1 MPAIQVAR
9 TDTFEIQRQ
18 KINQIGDQIFN
29 ISQGGSD
36 LSTGNLKLGNGTKIA
51 PSLSFI
57 TQENLGLYKVD
68 AGVIG
73 FVGQSKKIAD
83 FSITQVVSYKDFIV
97 QQNIL
102 TDSGVSVLT
111 TGSNYDAGLYTP
123 VTLTGG
129 TGDGATAEITVVEF
143 GGTITNSGLNYSEG
157 TFTNVSLSGGTGTG
171 ATAGFTVEGIIGTIV
186 GGSNYVPNSYTNV
199 PLTGGSGTG
208 AEATIVVTGD
218 VDLAGTISNAG
229 TGYSDHTSTSVTLLN
244 VPTQTFVVTTITN
257 PGTPPPDNVYAID
270 GNTQPTLTLTQG
282 NTYRFDLSDAS
293 VIGHPFTFAEGFGQP
308 LNTDQF
314 IEIQKGTPGT
324 AGAFI
329 DLIVKPNATLAT
341 DYQYYCAVHGG
352 MGNTFSVVAGSAGVY
367 GHGFTALVTSSSGNV
382 TAFDVNVGANANGYK
397 VGDNV
402 SFFTPDL
409 GQGATGSGFVFNI
422 TGLTYLGSV
431 TGVQITDPGQNYV
444 KTDVLSASAAD
455 IGGAGAGFTYT
466 VTSDPGVVKN
476 FEFSSRGT
484 GYAVSDVLG
493 LPSGLSGVATT
504 IPGRKQGVSTTLSTA
519 SAQITVSSTVG
530 IVAGMNVI
538 GNQTNVGQVAIGT
551 TVASVDNATTL
562 TLSANPTV
570 DGAATLEFVSA
581 TLNQITVADTTG
593 VVAGDIITIASGTAI
608 LDGTTTVS
616 NVIDGT
622 TLEFTPIA
630 TQAGTGT
637 VNIRPTFGV
646 GTTPFAFTID
656 ALGIVDDVE
665 IVSGGNGYDTG
676 DVLSVSPSDL
686 AQPIVKVVTVA
697 ATEILTFASGQEPA
711 AGALVIGDTLED
723 PNAAQG
729 IPLPVVAITTVGG
742 VITAVTVKGAS
753 LNANDTVIKTGV
765 PGNVYTIDSETSLG
779 NKYYIDGALT
789 PDLTIYSGDVYDF
802 DISDGS
808 LSSHPFALSI
818 HPDGSNTTV
827 ADVSTTFSV
836 SSADITVASSTG
848 ILVGMSVT
856 KVSGDGDLLAG
867 TTVEA
872 VNGNTITLSNNP
884 LVAGATVVTFSGV
897 EYTTGVTRTADKLS
911 LKVIDT
917 TPNLYYYCQAHPD
930 MGGADGVEALLTV
943 NTTNPRVF
951 GSGFQLSV
959 AQISSSD
966 VVSID
971 ADTGSVTS
979 LSTTSGD
986 ASFTTTTVTGTL
998 TAPAITGDVASINTI
1013 NASNGLVVETNSE
1026 SQFKGNLK
1034 IGPTNLTLSTTG
1046 DITSLGVVR
1055 CNGTFS
1061 SNGKI
1066 LISENEIET
1075 TAGNDLILQ
1084 PFSSRIAK
1092 IDTDTALVI
1101 PVGDTNARPLTGG
1114 LAQNGSIRFNTDS
1127 NQYEGYNATTTS
1139 WSSLGGVRDIDGNT
1153 YILAEL
1159 TAGANDNTLW
1169 FYNDGVNSAK
1179 LTTHYLDF
1187 TSVKKISSTK
1197 VGLPSY
1203 TDWIANTAVTVGQYI
1218 KYRNNLYEVTGAG
1231 TTGTTGSEP
1240 THTSGAQNNG
1250 TAQLTWS
1257 QIAVGPLTFE
1267 NVEEVRIGP
1276 SKDCPLII
1284 GQELK
1289 LNDNI
1294 VSTTVKDLIL
1304 KPNAGKQT
1312 IVDSVTHFRIP
1323 AGTDNEKSIAAAG
1336 PGSIRFNTTIQQ
1348 FEGYSGTNWSSLGGV
1363 RDVDGNTYII
1373 PETAPA
1379 ANENILYFYNNN
1391 VNTLQLTET
1400 ALDFTN
1406 IDTVTT
1412 SGGNSLAVETAIF
1425 TLNSNDTTIDNTSVT
1440 STFISST
1447 KQYLDLGL
1455 SSGLNTDP
1463 ILRLDDQGDVYL
1475 NRTFGSGT
1483 FNGVKIFDGDLKEF
1497 ELADYKV
1504 STSTFALTKGGLES
1518 SNVVLYPSGASKG
1531 CKVTVVSKSSSGK
1544 RSMTEYSVIDNGTDI
1559 FHNEY
1564 ASLNTSADQY
1574 TASFDFTAST
1584 EPRITLTLT
1593 NDHATSDII
1602 NFTVL
1607 VQEIK

>member
-1 MPAIQVAR
+1 MPAINVAK
-9 TDTFEIQRQ
+9 TDTFESQRQ
-18 KINQIGDQIFN
+18 KINQIGDQIFS

-51 PSLSFI
+51 PSLAFVS
-57 TQENLGLYKVD
+57 QENLGLYKVD
-68 AGVIG
+68 SGVIG
-73 FVGQSKKIAD
+73 FVGQSKKIID
-83 FSITQVVSYKDFIV
+83 FSISKVISYKDVVV

-102 TDSGVSVLT
+102 SDSGVSILSA
-111 TGSNYDAGLYTP
+111 GSNYDAGNYDP
-123 VTLTGG
+123 VLLTGG
-129 TGDGATAEITVVEF
+129 TGDGASANITVSAY

-157 TFTNVSLSGGTGTG
+157 VFSNVSVSGGTGTG
-171 ATAGFTVEGIIGTIV
+171 AIAGFTVEGLVGTIV
-186 GGSNYVPNSYTNV
+186 GGNNYIPNSYTGV
-199 PLTGGSGTG
+199 SLTGGSGTG
-208 AEATIVVTGD
+208 AEATIVITGD
-218 VDLAGTISNAG
+218 VDLTGTISNAG

-244 VPTQTFVVTTITN
+244 VPTQTFVVTTVTN

-293 VIGHPFTFAEGFGQP
+293 VIGHPFTFAEGAGQS
-308 LNTDQF
+308 LDTDQF

-367 GHGFTALVTSSSGNV
+367 GHGFTTLVTSSSGNV
-382 TAFDVNVGANANGYK
+382 TAFDVNISGNANGYK

-402 SFFTPDL
+402 SFYTPDL

-422 TGLTYLGSV
+422 TGLTYLGAV
-431 TGVQITDPGQNYV
+431 TGVQITDAGQNYV
-444 KTDVLSASAAD
+444 KTDVLSAATAD
-455 IGGAGAGFTYT
+455 IGGVGAGFTYT
-466 VTSDPGVVKN
+466 VTSDPGVVKD
-476 FEFSSRGT
+476 FEFSSKGT

-493 LPSGLSGVATT
+493 LPTGLSGVATT

-519 SAQITVSSTVG
+519 SAQITVASTVG

-538 GNQTNVGQVAIGT
+538 GNQTNTGQIAVGT

-570 DGAATLEFVSA
+570 DGAATLEFTSA
-581 TLNQITVADTTG
+581 TLNQITIADTTG
-593 VVAGDIITIASGTAI
+593 VVVGDIITIASGTAV

-622 TLEFTPIA
+622 TLEFTPVA

-637 VNIRPTFGV
+637 VNVRPIFGV

-656 ALGIVDDVE
+656 SLGVIE
-665 IVSGGNGYDTG
+665 ELTIVSGGNGYDTG
-676 DVLSVSPSDL
+676 DILSVSPSDL
-686 AQPIVKVVTVA
+686 AQPITKVVTVSQ
-697 ATEILTFASGQEPA
+697 TEILTFATGQEPA
-711 AGALVIGDTLED
+711 AGALVIGDTIED
-723 PNAAQG
+723 PGAAQG
-729 IPLPVVAITTVGG
+729 IPVPVVAITTVGG
-742 VITAVTVKGAS
+742 VITAVTVQGDTLS
-753 LNANDTVIKTGV
+753 ANDTVIKTGV

-789 PDLTIYSGDVYDF
+789 PDLTIYSGDNYDF
-802 DISDGS
+802 DLSSGS

-856 KVSGDGDLLAG
+856 KVSGDGNLLAG
-867 TTVEA
+867 TIVEA

-897 EYTTGVTRTADKLS
+897 EYTAGVTRTVDKLS
-911 LKVIDT
+911 IKVIDT
-917 TPNLYYYCQAHPD
+917 TPNLYFYCQAHPD

-951 GSGFQLSV
+951 GSGFQLNV
-959 AQISSSD
+959 AQIASAD
-966 VVSID
+966 VVNID
-971 ADTGSVTS
+971 ADTGTVTS
-979 LSTTSGD
+979 LITTSGD
-986 ASFTTTTVTGTL
+986 ATFATASVTGTL
-998 TAPAITGDVASINTI
+998 TAPAITGDIATINTI
-1013 NASNGLVVETNSE
+1013 NASNGLLVETTSE

-1034 IGPTNLTLSTTG
+1034 IGPTNLTLSTNG
-1046 DITSLGVVR
+1046 DITSLGIVR

-1075 TAGNDLILQ
+1075 SAGNDLILQ
-1084 PFSSRIAK
+1084 PFSSRVAK

-1101 PVGDTNARPLTGG
+1101 PVGDTNARPST
-1114 LAQNGSIRFNTDS
+1114 LAADGSIRFNTDS
-1127 NQYEGYNATTTS
+1127 NQYEGYNSTTTS

-1179 LTTHYLDF
+1179 MTTHYLDF

-1203 TDWIANTAVTVGQYI
+1203 SEWAANTAVTIGQYL
-1218 KYRNNLYEVTGAG
+1218 KYRNNLYEVTAAG
-1231 TTGTTGSEP
+1231 TTATTGSEP

-1276 SKDCPLII
+1276 SKDCPLVI

-1289 LNDNI
+1289 LHDNAI
-1294 VSTTVKDLIL
+1294 STTVQDLIIR
-1304 KPNAGKQT
+1304 PNAGKQT

-1323 AGTDNEKSIAAAG
+1323 AGTNNEKSIAAAG
-1336 PGSIRFNTTIQQ
+1336 AGSIRFNTDIQQ

-1391 VNTLQLTET
+1391 KNTIQLTET

-1406 IDTVTT
+1406 IDTITT
-1412 SGGNSLAVETAIF
+1412 SGGTSLALETATF
-1425 TLNSNDTTIDNTSVT
+1425 TLNSNDTTIDNSDSTR
-1440 STFISST
+1440 TFISST

-1475 NRTFGSGT
+1475 NKTFGSGS

-1497 ELADYKV
+1497 ELADYKLK
-1504 STSTFALTKGGLES
+1504 TATFALDKGGLES
-1518 SNVVLYPSGASKG
+1518 SSVVLYDSATSKG
-1531 CKVTVVSKSSSGK
+1531 CKVTVVSKSDSGK
-1544 RSMTEYSVIDNGTDI
+1544 RSMAEFSVIDNGTDI
-1559 FHNEY
+1559 FYSEY
-1564 ASLNTSADQY
+1564 AALNTSADGFA
-1574 TASFDFTAST
+1574 ASFDFTAST

-1593 NDHATSDII
+1593 DDHTVADII
-1602 NFTVL
+1602 QFTVL
-1607 VQEIK
+1607 IQEIK